1 LQFAFNLFEEQPDRE
16 SYCFTGVRIA
26 PISGDFARTKGD
38 FMKKLLLTLLLLSS
52 FSFIGSSN
60 AVSAAT
66 PVVGNPQLRIQIG
79 QRRRRWRNRNWAE
92 GERVGYGRTFTR
104 DVQRG
109 WRLYRETYQVR
120 YLPNGMTQTML
131 ISRVRIR

>member
-1 LQFAFNLFEEQPDRE
+1 
-16 SYCFTGVRIA
+16 
-26 PISGDFARTKGD
+26 
-38 FMKKLLLTLLLLSS
+38 MKKVLLTLLLLSS

-60 AVSAAT
+60 IASAAT

-79 QRRRRWRNRNWAE
+79 QRRRRWRNRDWAR

-120 YLPNGMTQTML
+120 YLPNGMTQTVL